1 MAVWAGI
8 ITAVVGAGLSAG
20 LSYATQPNLPNP
32 ERSSASVVSA
42 ALRALPGQ
50 RAVDAAAALGQPVD
64 YPTGRIIT
72 QYDTVWLKPD
82 EALAR
87 GLITPA
93 QAQALNRPVGKPGL
107 TGVEPVAR
115 PYRIPTGSAP
125 ETRHADFTGLG
136 DADVQGALARDMA
149 KIQLDLQKKY
159 GSQFVDEARRQQE
172 LADPEGA
179 SARRL
184 LASEINRIEDE
195 RQTRERPVAT
205 TLDRQILQELEQG
218 GAVNPDAA
226 AEIERAL
233 QARTQGGTGGGADL
247 AATEAQLESGPEGEA
262 RRHSRM
268 QKALSYLES
277 GATPEDV
284 QYRERQ
290 QSLANMASFLA
301 GRTPES
307 QFSNLSGGQQGAT
320 PNVHGPALPLAPG
333 NLPQIGTQAGL
344 TNYAQG
350 VQQAAT
356 QINPWFAGLS
366 AAIRGIGAHQAG
378 QRPAQTA

>member
-1 MAVWAGI
+1 MAIWAGI
-8 ITAVVGAGLSAG
+8 VTAVVGAGLSAG
-20 LSYATQPNLPNP
+20 LAYASQPNLPDP

-42 ALRALPGQ
+42 ALRTLPGQ
-50 RAVDAAAALGQPVD
+50 RAVDAAAALGIPVD
-64 YPTGRIIT
+64 YPTGRLIT
-72 QYDTVWLKPD
+72 QYDTVYLKPD

-93 QAQALNRPVGKPGL
+93 QARSLNQPIGRPGL
-107 TGVEPVAR
+107 PAPEPVAR
-115 PYRIPTGSAP
+115 PYRIPIGTAP

-136 DADVQGALARDMA
+136 DADVQGALARNMA

-159 GSQFVDEARRQQE
+159 GTQFVDEARAQQE
-172 LADPEGA
+172 AADPEGA
-179 SARRL
+179 AARRL

-205 TLDRQILQELEQG
+205 TLDRQMLQELEQG
-218 GAVNPDAA
+218 GAISPEAG
-226 AEIERAL
+226 AEVAREL
-233 QARTQGGTGGGADL
+233 QARAQGGAGGAADT
-247 AATEAQLESGPEGEA
+247 ATTAAQLESGPEGEA
-262 RRHSRM
+262 RRRARM
-268 QKALSYLES
+268 ERALGYLES

-320 PNVHGPALPLAPG
+320 PNVRGPALPTVPG
-333 NLPQIGTQAGL
+333 NLQQIGTQAGL
-344 TNYAQG
+344 TNYTQG

-356 QINPWFAGLS
+356 QVNPWFAGLS
-366 AAIRGIGAHQAG
+366 AAIRGAGAYQAG
-378 QRPAQTA
+378 QRTNA